1 MDSVPNFE
9 DILILGP
16 VSSTCRVVSL
26 YCECVHPSRHLAEH
40 AVSIATVIG
49 GLIANACHSCSL
61 SSAILSTVLAGTCLF
76 VAQCVHS
83 FCIQGSNRI
92 ACSTF

>member
-26 YCECVHPSRHLAEH
+26 YCECVHPSRHLAEY

-61 SSAILSTVLAGTCLF
+61 SSVILSTHVGRYLPICRSVCALLLHTRL
-76 VAQCVHS
+76 
-83 FCIQGSNRI
+83 
-92 ACSTF
+92 